1 MEQHLPADIPG
12 VTVAAAPVAPPPA
25 RGSRGRARRAL
36 APYLLVFPGGLWLA
50 IFFIVPLVY
59 TLSASLMTGTP
70 SAGYKLTW
78 HFQNYADVFS
88 LYKVQFLHSIVYA
101 GAATIITLVVGY
113 PVAYWIAFYGGR
125 RKNFFLL
132 LLLLPFFVSFVIR
145 TLSWQFLLSDDGIL
159 LGTLKSW
166 GVLPA
171 NFRVLATSVAVL
183 SGIAYNFL
191 PFMVL
196 PLYVALERVDRRVV
210 EAAGD
215 LYANK
220 YQTFVRVI
228 LPLSIPGIFA
238 GVLLTFVP
246 AAGDYVNAQILGGT
260 ANTMLGNVIQTLYL
274 TNFQY
279 NQASALSFI
288 LMAALLIGIFA
299 YARFLGTR
307 SIQEYV

>member
-1 MEQHLPADIPG
+1 MEQHLPADLPG
-12 VTVAAAPVAPPPA
+12 VADAGSEPPP
-25 RGSRGRARRAL
+25 RKQRGRLSRTL
-36 APYLLVFPGGLWLA
+36 SPYLLTLPGGLWLA

-70 SAGYKLTW
+70 SAGYRFTW
-78 HFQNYADVFS
+78 HFQNYSDVFS
-88 LYKVQFLHSIVYA
+88 LYKEQFLHSIVYA
-101 GAATIITLVVGY
+101 GAATILTLLVGY

-145 TLSWQFLLSDDGIL
+145 TLAWQFILSDDGIIF
-159 LGTLKSW
+159 GTLKDW
-166 GVLPA
+166 GLLPE
-171 NFRVLATSVAVL
+171 NFRVLATGFAVV

-191 PFMVL
+191 PFMTL
-196 PLYVALERVDRRVV
+196 PLYVALERIDRRVI

-220 YQTFVRVI
+220 YQTFMKVI
-228 LPLSIPGIFA
+228 LPLSIPGVFA

-279 NQASALSFI
+279 NQAAALSFI

-299 YARFLGTR
+299 YARVLGTR